1 MVDITIWSKKR
12 IRQKL
17 RDKAVKIKCKRSKSK
32 CNKGIRILLCV
43 IDILNKY
50 AWVVSFEEKIGVT
63 IFNVFQSI
71 VNKSKRKPNKICVDQ
86 GNKFYENSF

>member
-12 IRQKL
+12 IRKKW

-32 CNKGIRILLCV
+32 YNKGIRILLCV

-50 AWVVSFEEKIGVT
+50 AWAVSFEEKIGVT
-63 IFNVFQSI
+63 IFNIFQSI
-71 VNKSKRKPNKICVDQ
+71 LNKSKRKPNKICVDQ
-86 GNKFYENSF
+86 GSKFYENSF